1 MIRSWKFWGVLT
13 AIGAVVAL
21 FAYGFTVDPKL
32 VPSPLVHK
40 PAPDFRVQQLNGAGA
55 LTLSDLRGTP
65 VLLNFWASWCVACR
79 DEAAILQEAHLL
91 HEVAQNRLRVIGV
104 AIQDTPEKALAFAER
119 FGKTYFLALDDEAGT
134 IGLDYGLYGVPETF
148 FIDAEGTIHFKQVGA
163 VTGELIRA
171 MLDEMAPSEKER
183 GS

>member
-1 MIRSWKFWGVLT
+1 MIRSWKFWGVLS
-13 AIGAVVAL
+13 AIGAMVAL
-21 FAYGFTVDPKL
+21 FSYGFFVDPKL
-32 VPSPLVHK
+32 VPSPLVNK
-40 PAPDFRVQQLNGAGA
+40 PAADFTVQQLNGEGS

-79 DEAAILQEAHLL
+79 DEAIILQEAHLL
-91 HEVAQNRLRVIGV
+91 HEVAQNKLRVIGI

-148 FIDAEGTIHFKQVGA
+148 FIDAAGTIHYKQVGA
-163 VTGELIRA
+163 VTRELIRA
-171 MLDEMAPSEKER
+171 MVDEMSQPAKEK